1 MKSYNIHLIRH
12 GETLEAKKG
21 AYIGTT
27 DVPLSQEGIDNL
39 QRLDDICKYPFAQAL
54 FTSPLK
60 RCKQTCEILY
70 PNLKPIVIDQL
81 SECCFG
87 EWENKT
93 AEQLKGDADFDKWLA
108 GDTSVKPPRGE
119 SSADFTRRICLI
131 FESIVAG
138 LIKTG
143 TTECAIVTHGGVI
156 MTLLS
161 VYGLPQ
167 AKPFDWVMEN
177 GCGYSIRINPMLWQR
192 DKVSEVYR
200 QIPIIPDDLQNE
212 SEYDDYDIERD
223 VYEDYD
229 PEKDGWQSLKT
240 DNENT

>member
-12 GETLEAKKG
+12 GDTDEAKKG

-27 DVPLSQEGIDNL
+27 DVPLSKEGEEYL
-39 QRLDDICKYPFAQAL
+39 RQLDDICKYPFATAL

-60 RCKQTCEILY
+60 RCKQTCEIIY
-70 PNLKPIVIDQL
+70 PDLKPIVIDQL
-81 SECCFG
+81 SECNFG

-93 AEQLKGDADFDKWLA
+93 AEDLKGDPDFDKWLA
-108 GDTSVKPPRGE
+108 GDSSVKPPRGE

-131 FESIVAG
+131 FESIVEG

-143 TTECAIVTHGGVI
+143 TTDCAIVTHGGVI

-177 GCGYSIRINPMLWQR
+177 GCGYSLRVYPILWQR
-192 DKVSEVYR
+192 DKVTEVYQ
-200 QIPIIPDDLQNE
+200 QIPLIPDDLKTE
-212 SEYDDYDIERD
+212 SEIDNYDIEKD

-229 PEKDGWQSLKT
+229 PEKDGWSNLEN
-240 DNENT
+240 NEND